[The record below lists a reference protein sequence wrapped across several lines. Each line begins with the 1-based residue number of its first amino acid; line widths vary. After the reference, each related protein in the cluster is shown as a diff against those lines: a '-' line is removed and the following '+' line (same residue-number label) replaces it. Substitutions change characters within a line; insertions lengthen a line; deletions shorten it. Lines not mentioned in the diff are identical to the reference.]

1 MKNLIF
7 DLDGTLWDTL
17 PSYYYAFDKFY
28 EVHPLKEYR
37 VNKNIIKEF
46 RALTMD
52 EIAPRLFP
60 LDPYD
65 IALKNTLECLK
76 YTCEYLKDKE
86 VVNENVIYSIKEL
99 SNKYS
104 LYIVSNC
111 PIEYINIFFEKTN
124 LKDYFKDV
132 IALGGIS
139 QTIGFDKANNISTI
153 VSKYS
158 LDKSNTFFIGD
169 SEYDLLASQTA
180 GVNFI
185 FLNTKKDIKKTVEEK
200 ITNQEILNLCDF
212 YKEYLYEDA
221 SVVLMVNNNQKEY
234 KHLFGFLT
242 LSKTLEHNV
251 CVFNK
256 MERDAYNMG
265 FINLVGPVNY
275 SSWFDYRLP
284 IDNFDKTLIPDILG
298 CKEDIDTLKF
308 LGYKKV
314 YTYASTMSKI
324 NTRLEAL
331 SKKAKLPTNT
341 KDTLICGKEVFDYAP
356 IIFDASK
363 EAFKDGYLY
372 SDVPYY
378 VFNDI
383 YMGWLKKIPFDI
395 DLYMINDSITNK
407 LIAYG
412 ICYFDKINN
421 TYVCKT
427 AAVLSKHQKTCVVMC
442 LVKVV
447 FERARYYNAP
457 SILYH
462 FQNEQKNTLS
472 AFWRGYEIYKKRYAL
487 FKKEL

>member
-17 PSYYYAFDKFY
+17 PSYYYAFEKFY
-28 EVHPLKEYR
+28 EVHPEKDYR
-37 VNKNIIKEF
+37 VSSSIINNF
-46 RALTMD
+46 RAITID
-52 EIAPRLFP
+52 EIAPMLFP
-60 LDPYD
+60 LDSYD
-65 IALKNTLECLK
+65 VAFKNTLECLE
-76 YTCEYLKDKE
+76 YTCEYLRNNE
-86 VVNENVIYSIKEL
+86 IVNESVINTIKEL
-99 SNKYS
+99 SNSYN

-111 PIEYINIFFEKTN
+111 PLEYIDIFFEKTN
-124 LKDYFKDV
+124 LKNYFKDV

-139 QTIGFDKANNISTI
+139 QTLGFDKANNISTI

-169 SEYDLLASQTA
+169 SKHDLQASQNA
-180 GVNFI
+180 GVNFV
-185 FLNTKKDIKKTVEEK
+185 FANTKTDIKKAIEEK
-200 ITNQEILNLCDF
+200 IKNQQILDLCDF

-221 SVVLMVNNNQKEY
+221 SVALMVNNNQKEY
-234 KHLFGFLT
+234 KCLFGFLN
-242 LSKTLEHNV
+242 LSETLENNIEVFKQLECDATNLGFKNV
-251 CVFNK
+251 
-256 MERDAYNMG
+256 
-265 FINLVGPVNY
+265 VGPVNY

-284 IDNFDKTLIPDILG
+284 IDNFDKTLIPDIKG
-298 CKEDIDTLKF
+298 NKKDIDTLKF
-308 LGYKKV
+308 LGYKPL

-341 KDTLICGKEVFDYAP
+341 KDTFICGKEVFDYAP
-356 IIFDASK
+356 LIFDASK
-363 EAFKDGYLY
+363 EAFKEGYLY

-378 VFNDI
+378 AFNDI
-383 YMGWLKKIPFDI
+383 YMGWLKKLPFDI

-412 ICYFDKINN
+412 ICYFDKLNN

-427 AAVLSKHQKTCVVMC
+427 AAVLSKHQKTQVVMC